1 MIQIANRFLIGE
13 TWHKVQ
19 RVYTAKRDLPVGKS
33 AFSFQFG
40 FNPQTFEIGGLSLY
54 NYGPDIASDVLP
66 SVKPKLYNGH
76 EDDAPWRDVA
86 AKRIEQIRKADM
98 NITAVK
104 STAKG
109 LVLIIDRGD
118 VKRRQR
124 ARAFSFLTGEHLITT
139 FFSF

>member
-1 MIQIANRFLIGE
+1 MAKEDTSDLLLFPLREKGE
-13 TWHKVQ
+13 E
-19 RVYTAKRDLPVGKS
+19 A
-33 AFSFQFG
+33 
-40 FNPQTFEIGGLSLY
+40 
-54 NYGPDIASDVLP
+54 DV
-66 SVKPKLYNGH
+66 
-76 EDDAPWRDVA
+76 
-86 AKRIEQIRKADM
+86 

-139 FFSF
+139 FSSLFRCCGKIKNRILGLSDVDF